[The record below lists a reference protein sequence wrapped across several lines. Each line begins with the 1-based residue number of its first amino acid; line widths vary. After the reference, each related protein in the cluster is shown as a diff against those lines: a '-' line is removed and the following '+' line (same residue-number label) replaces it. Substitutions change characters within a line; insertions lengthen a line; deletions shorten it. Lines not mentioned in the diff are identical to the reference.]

1 MLSAL
6 MKQSVAN
13 TWHCCSTWHNGDKQ
27 MSKTL
32 EEYVAKRTAEVV
44 AVSKLSANIDNIK
57 SLMQTMHLSATEAMD
72 ALRVDET
79 KRSQYMALL

>member
-1 MLSAL
+1 
-6 MKQSVAN
+6 
-13 TWHCCSTWHNGDKQ
+13 
-27 MSKTL
+27 MSKIL
-32 EEYVAKRTAEVV
+32 EEYVTKRTAEVV
-44 AVSKLSANIDNIK
+44 AVSKLATNIDNIK